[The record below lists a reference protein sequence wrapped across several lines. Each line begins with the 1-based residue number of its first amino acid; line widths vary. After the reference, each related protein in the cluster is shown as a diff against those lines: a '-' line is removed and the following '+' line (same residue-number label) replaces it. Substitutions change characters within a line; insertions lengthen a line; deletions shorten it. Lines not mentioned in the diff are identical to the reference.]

1 MRGVVLAVGL
11 AFAAGAETWQVVPG
25 SEMISAPYDAVQTPD
40 GYLWVSAGVQVYRY
54 DGRRFVGFGEAEG
67 LVARGVTYL
76 AVEPGG
82 TLLAG
87 SGAGLYRLEGGRF
100 RQILRDPIASVA
112 VSARGLIAT
121 NTEEG
126 KLALGDGAEWRV
138 VKGEGRILGQVS
150 FGRNGGLMAGCEDRI
165 CEFSAEQLER
175 WRSLEFRD
183 LRVND
188 PGILGTTPL
197 GVGLPIGGLSEDRWG
212 RVWVRD
218 QDRVF
223 VADRIGGRYRR
234 VKEDGTGET
243 GLTILHRSRGGIV
256 YFGGPRGMAFGN
268 AKGEL
273 EWLAPK
279 SDTGRF
285 GGKLAYWD
293 GQGSAWVGQSGGGLL
308 RADLRTPLYR
318 AWGKEDGVVGP
329 VYGVLPLQDGRTA
342 LGTARGVYMLGPDE
356 RRWEPGTKTEWQYG
370 PVAGM
375 IEASEGAVLAGANR
389 GPPTLVR
396 LEKNGAVSR
405 EYIIPP
411 VEDGPNVHRVLRD
424 PQGFYWLGAARTLYK
439 AELNGREVK
448 ITGLDLTGVPQGNQ
462 AICLAF
468 DKEGRLVVPTSRGL
482 FRKDGEKWTR
492 WTDKDGLLRTWVRLI
507 AVDGK
512 GRYWITY
519 QGLPGVAVVDV
530 EGEKISVAAVP
541 AVVGLGLV
549 KALLVDKRG
558 WVWIGDERGLLVNR
572 TGGTRVEE
580 FQRIGEQI
588 THTNKGVTSFSL
600 LEDKLGRI
608 WAGGAAGLVRIEDP
622 ALFVEERAG
631 AAPVTMSGWTFSG
644 EEGTALRAQLQSPW
658 LRGMDAVR
666 FRWRLGSGA
675 WQLSEDGAV
684 RVEAVPAGTFSLEAQ
699 AEAKDG
705 TWTSAVLG
713 VPFSAAAPWWRATW
727 FWWLTGV
734 GLLGVGG
741 VVAGRVRK
749 EREAAAAYAAAKLAY
764 MEEMPLFGDRYR
776 GLEVIATGAFATVYR
791 AEDETGR
798 AVAVKRMHAEDL
810 ASKQLEREVESLRRI
825 SHPGVVGVLDF
836 GVAGERGAYLV
847 LDYVPGPTLR
857 EVLKHGPL
865 ARERVAVF
873 ARQLG
878 EAMGAAHA
886 AGVIHRDLKPENIIL
901 RPEEGGG
908 ERAVIVDFGIAVCR
922 TAGKT
927 SAQASNVGGTLFY
940 LAPEQLAGVARPSA
954 DIYSFGVILCEVLTG
969 TCPEILED
977 GGLEGRAEAARI
989 LLGGDG
995 AADLICGAMSYDP
1008 GLRPKDAAA
1017 LGLAVA
1023 ERLGEGR

>member
-11 AFAAGAETWQVVPG
+11 ALAAGAETWQVVAG
-25 SEMISAPYDAVQTPD
+25 SEGISAPYDAVQTPD
-40 GYLWVSAGVQVYRY
+40 GYLWVSSGVQVHRY
-54 DGRRFVGFGEAEG
+54 DGRRFVAFGEAEG

-76 AVEPGG
+76 AVDSGG
-82 TLLAG
+82 ALLAG
-87 SGAGLYRLEGGRF
+87 SGAGLYRLERGRF
-100 RQILRDPIASVA
+100 RRIFEGPIISVA
-112 VSARGLIAT
+112 VSARGLIAA
-121 NTEEG
+121 NTETG
-126 KLALGDGAEWRV
+126 ILALGDGAEWRV

-150 FGRNGGLMAGCEDRI
+150 FGRNGGLMAGCDDRI

-183 LRVND
+183 LRVTD
-188 PGILGTTPL
+188 PRIVPASPL
-197 GVGLPIGGLSEDRWG
+197 GVGLPIAGLSQDRWG
-212 RVWVRD
+212 RYWVRD
-218 QDRVF
+218 QERVF
-223 VADRIGGRYRR
+223 VGDRIQGPYRR

-243 GLTILHRSRGGIV
+243 GLTMLHRSRGGIV

-273 EWLAPK
+273 EWLAPAGE
-279 SDTGRF
+279 TGRF

-318 AWGKEDGVVGP
+318 GWGKEDGVVGP

-356 RRWEPGTKTEWQYG
+356 QRWEPGTKTEWQYG
-370 PVAGM
+370 PIAGL

-396 LEKNGAVSR
+396 LEKNGVVSR

-411 VEDGPNVHRVLRD
+411 VADGPNVHRVLRD

-448 ITGLDLTGVPQGNQ
+448 ITGLDLTGIPQGNQ

-468 DKEGRLVVPTSRGL
+468 DRDGRLLVPTSRGL
-482 FRKDGEKWTR
+482 YRKEGEKWTR
-492 WTDKDGLLRTWVRLI
+492 WTETDGLQRTWVRLI
-507 AVDGK
+507 AVDGN

-530 EGEKISVAAVP
+530 AREKISVTAVP
-541 AVVGLGLV
+541 VAVGIGLV
-549 KALLVDKRG
+549 RSLLVDKRG
-558 WVWIGDERGLLVNR
+558 WVWIGDERGLMVNR
-572 TGGTRVEE
+572 EGGTRVED

-588 THTNKGVTSFSL
+588 SHINKGVTSFSM
-600 LEDKLGRI
+600 LEDRQGRI
-608 WAGGAAGLVRIEDP
+608 WAGGAAGVIRLEDP

-631 AAPVTMSGWTFSG
+631 AAPVTVSDLVFD
-644 EEGTALRAQLQSPW
+644 GTAGTGLRAQLQSPW
-658 LRGMDAVR
+658 LRGMEAVR

-675 WQLSEDGAV
+675 WQVSEDGAV

-713 VPFSAAAPWWRATW
+713 MPVASAVPWWQATW
-727 FWWLTGV
+727 FWWVFGV
-734 GLLGVGG
+734 ALLGVGG
-741 VVAGRVRK
+741 IVAGRVRK
-749 EREAAAAYAAAKLAY
+749 AREAAAAYAAAKLAY
-764 MEEMPLFGDRYR
+764 MDEMPLFGEKYR

-798 AVAVKRMHAEDL
+798 TVAVKRMHAEDL

-836 GVAGERGAYLV
+836 AVTGDRGAYLV

-857 EVLKHGPL
+857 EALKTGPL

-878 EAMGAAHA
+878 EALGAAHA

-901 RPEEGGG
+901 RPEDGG

-969 TCPEILED
+969 RCPEISED

-989 LLGGDG
+989 LLAGDG
-995 AADLICGAMSYDP
+995 ATELICGAMAYDP
-1008 GLRPKDAAA
+1008 SLRPKDAAA
-1017 LGLAVA
+1017 VGLAVA